1 MKSSLMLINR
11 VIDQFN
17 RVVGW
22 GLAFLLLT
30 MTVLIFWQVFA
41 RFVVGKP
48 LFFSDE
54 IARFAMIWLTFIGAG
69 YAYRKGALISVDI
82 LLEYS
87 GPRFASVLRVLVV
100 LCSALFAL
108 IIVKYGFDL
117 VGRVASQTAPST
129 RVSMMWPYMAVPL
142 GGIVI
147 LVNSVGLLIDEV
159 VGKEHPKQA
168 EIQPPEVS

>member
-1 MKSSLMLINR
+1 MKSLLIQVNKA
-11 VIDQFN
+11 IDQFN

-69 YAYRKGALISVDI
+69 YAYRKGTLISVDI
-82 LLEYS
+82 LLEYANV
-87 GPRFASVLRVLVV
+87 RFAYVLRVAVV

-117 VGRVASQTAPST
+117 VGRVSNQTAPST

-147 LVNSVGLLIDEV
+147 LVNSVALLIDE
-159 VGKEHPKQA
+159 
-168 EIQPPEVS
+168 I

>member
-1 MKSSLMLINR
+1 MKSFLIQINKG
-11 VIDQFN
+11 IDQFN
-17 RVVGW
+17 RLVGW
-22 GLAFLLLT
+22 GLALLLLI

-41 RFVVGKP
+41 RFVIGKP

-69 YAYRKGALISVDI
+69 YAYRKGTLISVDI

-87 GPRFASVLRVLVV
+87 SARFACALRVAVV

-117 VGRVASQTAPST
+117 VGRVANQTAPST

-147 LVNSVGLLIDEV
+147 LVNSVALLIDEV
-159 VGKEHPKQA
+159 VGNEHPKRA
-168 EIQPPEVS
+168 DIQPPEVN

>member
-1 MKSSLMLINR
+1 MKPFLIMINR
-11 VIDQFN
+11 TIDQFN

-22 GLAFLLLT
+22 GLAFLLLI

-69 YAYRKGALISVDI
+69 YAYRKGTLISVDI
-82 LLEYS
+82 LLEYA
-87 GPRFASVLRVLVV
+87 GKRFACALRVMVV
-100 LCSALFAL
+100 LCSALFAF

-117 VGRVASQTAPST
+117 VGRVANQTAPST

-147 LVNSVGLLIDEV
+147 LVNSLALLIDEIL
-159 VGKEHPKQA
+159 GKHHPKLA
-168 EIQPPEVS
+168 DIQPTEVS